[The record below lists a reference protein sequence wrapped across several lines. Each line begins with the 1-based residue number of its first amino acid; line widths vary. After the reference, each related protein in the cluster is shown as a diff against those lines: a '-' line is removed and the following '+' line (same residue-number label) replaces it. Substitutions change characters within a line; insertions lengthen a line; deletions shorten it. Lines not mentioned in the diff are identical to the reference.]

1 MVIEEDSARKE
12 RHQLEF
18 LMRQASCQV
27 EMWEY
32 IIRR

>member
-12 RHQLEF
+12 RHRLEF
-18 LMRQASCQV
+18 LMGQTSCQA